1 MHRRV
6 THPARQMLQLAGS
19 RILSLKFIVSRQ
31 VVLAAGVLTCLAFAT
46 AVNSQAVALGS
57 GKPTAAQMSAA
68 RAAADRASRST
79 QRAVADQST
88 LPLHPRATAEASP
101 SATPPAAAADTAAP
115 APAAPTWAT
124 AAPATPA
131 AHARTGAKP
140 TRAAAPAPPTPVA
153 GLTQIQMNHAQ
164 EIVTAGK
171 ELRLP
176 KRAYVLAVACSLQ
189 ESLLLNLAS
198 TALPESYYYPNDGS
212 GSDYD
217 SVGLFQQRTSTG
229 WGSVQD
235 LMTPDYAAKAFYL
248 KLIQI
253 PGWDT
258 MDLTYAVQAVQSSA
272 FPDAYAQHEARAQ
285 TIVDALT

>member
-1 MHRRV
+1 
-6 THPARQMLQLAGS
+6 MLQLAGS

-46 AVNSQAVALGS
+46 AVNSPAVALGS
-57 GKPTAAQMSAA
+57 GKTAAQMSAA
-68 RAAADRASRST
+68 RAAADRASRSN

-88 LPLHPRATAEASP
+88 QPVHPTATAESP
-101 SATPPAAAADTAAP
+101 SATPSAAVAATAAP
-115 APAAPTWAT
+115 APATPIPAA
-124 AAPATPA
+124 AAPATPV
-131 AHARTGAKP
+131 AHARAVARP
-140 TRAAAPAPPTPVA
+140 TQVAAPAPPTPVA
-153 GLTQIQMNHAQ
+153 GLTQIQMNHAR
-164 EIVTAGK
+164 EIVAAGQS
-171 ELRLP
+171 LGLS

-198 TALPESYYYPNDGS
+198 TALPESYNYPNDGS

-217 SVGLFQQRTSTG
+217 SVGLFQQRTSAG

-258 MDLTYAVQAVQSSA
+258 MDLSYAVQSVQSSA

>member
-1 MHRRV
+1 
-6 THPARQMLQLAGS
+6 MLQLAGS
-19 RILSLKFIVSRQ
+19 RILSLKFTVSRQ

-46 AVNSQAVALGS
+46 AVNSPAVALGS
-57 GKPTAAQMSAA
+57 GKTAAQMSAA
-68 RAAADRASRST
+68 RAAADRASGSN

-88 LPLHPRATAEASP
+88 LPLQPRTTAEASP
-101 SATPPAAAADTAAP
+101 SATPSAAAAATAAP
-115 APAAPTWAT
+115 APA
-124 AAPATPA
+124 TPA
-131 AHARTGAKP
+131 AYRRALAKP
-140 TRAAAPAPPTPVA
+140 TRVAAPAPPTPVA

-164 EIVTAGK
+164 EIVAAGK
-171 ELRLP
+171 ALGLP
-176 KRAYVLAVACSLQ
+176 RRAYVLAVACSLQ

-198 TALPESYYYPNDGS
+198 TALPESYNYPNDGS

-258 MDLTYAVQAVQSSA
+258 MDLSYAVQSVQSSA

>member
-1 MHRRV
+1 MHRRA

-19 RILSLKFIVSRQ
+19 RILGLKFIVSRQ

-46 AVNSQAVALGS
+46 AMNSPAAALGS
-57 GKPTAAQMSAA
+57 GKTAAQMSAA
-68 RAAADRASRST
+68 RAAADRASRSN
-79 QRAVADQST
+79 QRPVADQST
-88 LPLHPRATAEASP
+88 LPVAAVEASTSAP
-101 SATPPAAAADTAAP
+101 SAAAAAMPAP
-115 APAAPTWAT
+115 APAAPIRT
-124 AAPATPA
+124 AAALATPA
-131 AHARTGAKP
+131 AHARAVAKP
-140 TRAAAPAPPTPVA
+140 TQVAAPAPPTPVA

-164 EIVTAGK
+164 EIVAAGQS
-171 ELRLP
+171 LGLP

-198 TALPESYYYPNDGS
+198 TALPESYNYPNDGS

-258 MDLTYAVQAVQSSA
+258 MDLSYAVQSVQSSA

-285 TIVDALT
+285 AIVDALT